1 MQDESPP
8 ASYFSGVIERIGDAH
23 AFMWSSTIADRRR
36 PTMRTIPL
44 VAAMMVAGLSLETF
58 PAVAAAKVYPWCAR
72 YSSTAGE
79 CSFDTFQQCL
89 DDISGIGG
97 GCTSNPSYSGRRAR

>member
-1 MQDESPP
+1 
-8 ASYFSGVIERIGDAH
+8 
-23 AFMWSSTIADRRR
+23 
-36 PTMRTIPL
+36 MRTISL
-44 VAAMMVAGLSLETF
+44 VVMMVAGLSVDMIS
-58 PAVAAAKVYPWCAR
+58 AASAAKVYPWCAR

-97 GCTSNPSYSGRRAR
+97 GCTSNPSYNGRSAR

>member
-1 MQDESPP
+1 
-8 ASYFSGVIERIGDAH
+8 
-23 AFMWSSTIADRRR
+23 
-36 PTMRTIPL
+36 MRTISL
-44 VAAMMVAGLSLETF
+44 VTAIMVAGLSLDMT

-72 YSSTAGE
+72 YASTGGE

-97 GCTSNPSYSGRRAR
+97 GCTSNPSYTGHSAR